1 MSTQTYRDLDV
12 WKKSMELVISIYQL
26 CRQFPDSERFG
37 LTSQLQR
44 AAVSIPSNIA
54 EGYGR
59 LHSGDYARFLTIAR
73 GSLMEPETQLQI
85 ALHLGYIED
94 SIVQSTWNLMQDVG
108 CLLNRLIRA
117 ILRNKQSLSS

>member
-37 LTSQLQR
+37 LISQLQR

-59 LHSGDYARFLTIAR
+59 LNSGDYARFLTIAR
-73 GSLMEPETQLQI
+73 GSLMEAETQLQI
-85 ALHLGYIED
+85 ALHLGYVEG
-94 SIVQSTWNLMQDVG
+94 STVQATWNLMQDVG
-108 CLLNRLIRA
+108 RLLNRLIRA
-117 ILRNKQSLSS
+117 ILRNKAS

>member
-1 MSTQTYRDLDV
+1 MSTQTYRDLVV
-12 WKKSMELVISIYQL
+12 WQKSMDLVISIYQL
-26 CRQFPDSERFG
+26 CRHFPDSERFG

-59 LHSGDYARFLTIAR
+59 LNPGDYARFLITAR
-73 GSLMEPETQLQI
+73 GSLMEVETQLQI

-94 SIVQSTWNLMQDVG
+94 STGKTTWNLMQDVG
-108 CLLNRLIRA
+108 RLLNRLTRVVQHSRA
-117 ILRNKQSLSS
+117 S